1 MKLYVFIKKFTLT
14 PEINSRYWG
23 EMGQLLALTWTDDQ
37 MQKLFAFYAAA
48 DDYLTEVR
56 KYLTQ
61 ADGQRMLMLKPDDN
75 STEVFYLFGLLNPEH
90 YSQIVKGG
98 PVYQT
103 YKQTVDSLFEVLGWS
118 EGEER
123 VTVIDS
129 EFVPEDYAYLNVPQT
144 YQEANTMYATGT
156 PVNQFFGE

>member
-1 MKLYVFIKKFTLT
+1 MKLYLFIKKFQLDSQ
-14 PEINSRYWG
+14 INSKYWG
-23 EMGQLLALTWTDDQ
+23 DMGQLLALSWTDEQ

-61 ADGQRMLMLKPDDN
+61 SDGQRMLMIKPDNN
-75 STEVFYLFGLLNPEH
+75 STEAFYLFGLLNPEH
-90 YSQIVKGG
+90 YSQIVKSGT
-98 PVYQT
+98 VYQT

-123 VTVIDS
+123 VVVIES
-129 EFVPEDYAYLNVPQT
+129 EFDPENYTYLNVPQT
-144 YQEANTMYATGT
+144 FQETNTVYATGV
-156 PVNQFFGE
+156 PVSQFFGE